1 MELSLRKICDLV
13 QGRLVGDEKI
23 VIRGVAGIK
32 EAREGEIT
40 FLGNPKYLPFV
51 AESKASAILIGDS
64 VPLPDHKAVIVC
76 SNPSLAFSRV
86 IEQFN
91 PSRLNMNK
99 GIHPTAV
106 LGKNVFLGKDASV
119 GPYAVIE
126 DNTRI
131 SDRVIIGAG
140 CYIGESVEI
149 GDDSLIYPNVTIR
162 EKSKLGRRVIVH
174 SGAVIGSDGF
184 GYETVDGVHHKIPQ
198 VGVVVI
204 DDDVELG
211 SNVSVD
217 RARFGQTHIGKGT
230 KIDNLVQIAHN
241 VEIGEHSVLVAQVGV
256 SGTTKIGHHVT
267 LAGQVGVVGHIEI
280 GDCAV
285 VAAQAGVSKSIPSG
299 GIFGGTPAVP
309 LQDWK
314 KNVAYVQRMERLV
327 TRVRDLEK
335 KIERLENQKV

>member
-1 MELSLRKICDLV
+1 MHLSLKKICDLV
-13 QGRLVGDEKI
+13 QGRLVGDETI
-23 VIRGVAGIK
+23 LIHGVAGIK
-32 EAREGEIT
+32 EAKEGEIT

-51 AESKASAILIGDS
+51 AQSKASAILVGES
-64 VPLPDHKAVIVC
+64 VPLPDHKAVIIC

-91 PSRLNMNK
+91 PSRWSLSK
-99 GIHPTAV
+99 GIHQTAIFGKEV
-106 LGKNVFLGKDASV
+106 SLGEDVSI

-126 DNTRI
+126 DKAKI
-131 SDRVIIGAG
+131 ADRAIIGSG
-140 CYIGESVEI
+140 CYIGEGVEI
-149 GDDSLIYPNVTIR
+149 GEDSLIYPNVTIR
-162 EKSKLGRRVIVH
+162 EKSKLGRRVVVH
-174 SGAVIGSDGF
+174 SGTVIGSDGF
-184 GYETVDGVHHKIPQ
+184 GYETVNGVHHKIPQ
-198 VGVVVI
+198 VGIVVI
-204 DDDVELG
+204 EDDVELG

-280 GDCAV
+280 GDSAV
-285 VAAQAGVSKSIPSG
+285 VAAQAGVSKSIPAG
-299 GIFGGTPAVP
+299 TVYGGTPAVP

-314 KNVAYVQRMERLV
+314 KNVAYIQRMEKLV
-327 TRVRDLEK
+327 GRVRDLEK
-335 KIERLENQKV
+335 KIEELENQKA